1 MSDSLQPHELCSPPA
16 SSVHGILQ
24 ARILE
29 GVAIPFSRECSRPRN
44 QTWIF
49 WSIFLTIWATR
60 EALMA
65 TGKSKGPKQITKQ
78 RDKIAADQGRNRRTV
93 GDEVGEGS
101 RGSWNHG
108 KKCVFYCKYK
118 GRPLGNFSQ
127 ERTQL
132 AFYFIPFSFH
142 PEKFPFVFLVVKS
155 VGNTFLRCL
164 SESVFIHPS
173 FFIWLCC
180 LQHFKMPLSWFL
192 APGYSNTNLSTAMK
206 GFCRCN

>member
-1 MSDSLQPHELCSPPA
+1 MSCTARWEGTIPGKIWGKNITSGGA
-16 SSVHGILQ
+16 SWNEF
-24 ARILE
+24 A
-29 GVAIPFSRECSRPRN
+29 
-44 QTWIF
+44 
-49 WSIFLTIWATR
+49 
-60 EALMA
+60 ALA
-65 TGKSKGPKQITKQ
+65 Q
-78 RDKIAADQGRNRRTV
+78 V

>member
-1 MSDSLQPHELCSPPA
+1 MSDSLQPHELYSPPA

-29 GVAIPFSRECSRPRN
+29 WVAVPFSRECSRPRN

-49 WSIFLTIWATR
+49 WSRVLIIWATR
-60 EALMA
+60 EALMS
-65 TGKSKGPKQITKQ
+65 TNESKGPKQMTKQ
-78 RDKIAADQGRNRRTV
+78 GDKMAADQGRNMRTV
-93 GDEVGEGS
+93 GDEIGEGS

-118 GRPLGNFSQ
+118 GRPLGDFSQ

-132 AFYFIPFSFH
+132 AFCFIPFSFH

-155 VGNTFLRCL
+155 VGNKLLSCCL
-164 SESVFIHPS
+164 SESVFIPPS
-173 FFIWLCC
+173 FFIWLCG
-180 LQHFKMPLSWFL
+180 L
-192 APGYSNTNLSTAMK
+192 
-206 GFCRCN
+206 